1 MLAPKDVAEII
12 YFLFLKYLA
21 LLDIGVDEID
31 IYGEEGDKP
40 IFLGMDVRY
49 VNNMEVNGY
58 SKIVVTS
65 EDIGSV
71 HSVLKEKSYDSNKIV
86 GLLQNGQMVK

>member
-1 MLAPKDVAEII
+1 M
-12 YFLFLKYLA
+12 
-21 LLDIGVDEID
+21 LDIGVDEID
-31 IYGEEGDKP
+31 MYGYEDDKP
-40 IFLGMDVRY
+40 IFLGMHVKY
-49 VNNMEVNGY
+49 VNNMEVNEY

-71 HSVLKEKSYDSNKIV
+71 HTAIGEKSSDSNKIV